1 MKPSTILLK
10 IAERKGRIFR
20 NYREYGRRLKEAFRE
35 VLGDEGVRVILFGSV
50 VRGDCSPWSDLDV
63 LVVSR
68 RAGEVKY
75 GDTVERVEERLG
87 ERLVGVEFHLVTP
100 EVFEG
105 WYKKFLDVYEEI

>member
-1 MKPSTILLK
+1 MRFSTVLLRIVQEK
-10 IAERKGRIFR
+10 ERIFR

-35 VLGDEGVRVILFGSV
+35 VLGDEGVRILVFGSV
-50 VRGDCSPWSDLDV
+50 VRGNYSPLSDLDV

-68 RAGEVKY
+68 RAGEVRY
-75 GDTVERVEERLG
+75 GEAVERVERRLG

-105 WYKKFLDVYEEI
+105 WYRKFLDVYEEI

>member
-1 MKPSTILLK
+1 MRFSTVLLR
-10 IAERKGRIFR
+10 IVQRKEEIFR

-35 VLGDEGVRVILFGSV
+35 VLGDGGVRVIIFGSV
-50 VRGDCSPWSDLDV
+50 VRGNYSPLSDLDV

-68 RAGEVKY
+68 RAGEVRY
-75 GDTVERVEERLG
+75 GEAVERVEEKLG

-105 WYKKFLDVYEEI
+105 WYRKFLDVYEEV